1 MTDSPRTSRQ
11 ERKIHVQAA
20 LSLLLPAPG
29 AARWGWQVRS
39 LSRGLGSRLPA
50 PGSGTERRARTQTGH
65 GPLAETPQVQPSDSQ
80 PVTPPAARGS
90 RGWLQPSRPRRE
102 RNRLHRVPPH
112 LSRCRPAPRPRS
124 RSASR
129 RPGARPDAG
138 REPEWDAGREADGDG
153 RREPDRDAEPRPL
166 SRPAGS
172 EAEQAAERGRER
184 APLQRHLSSLL
195 LLLPSPPFSSLLL
208 LLPSPPFSS
217 PFPLARLCQP
227 RGATAVPCRRGN
239 GDPGQVTPSLC
250 RGWEGCGSR

>member
-50 PGSGTERRARTQTGH
+50 QARSAEPAPRRGTGRSQRPRRCSRATASLSPLPQPGAPGGGSSPAGPAGSGTASTASPRTSPAADRPRDRAPAA
-65 GPLAETPQVQPSDSQ
+65 PLA
-80 PVTPPAARGS
+80 G
-90 RGWLQPSRPRRE
+90 RE
-102 RNRLHRVPPH
+102 PDR
-112 LSRCRPAPRPRS
+112 
-124 RSASR
+124 
-129 RPGARPDAG
+129 DAG

-172 EAEQAAERGRER
+172 GAEQAAERGRER

-217 PFPLARLCQP
+217 PFPLARRCQP
-227 RGATAVPCRRGN
+227 RGATAVPCRGGN